1 MADVLALDDINDVFG
16 DVGGVVANAFE
27 IFGYQDQF
35 KGGEDYAGVAHHV
48 GEQLA
53 EDLVAEVVA
62 LVVHGEDFLGQL
74 DVAANHGVQGVAN
87 HFFGDF
93 AHARQIDVG
102 LYARV
107 AKDPDRSLRYV
118 DGLIADALEVVVD
131 AGYGE
136 DEAQVHGHQLVQGE
150 ELNYAVLD
158 FDLQFIDG
166 VFLVEDALGLLL
178 VGVEDGVNG
187 LVNGTF
193 GQTAHPEEAFL

>member
-1 MADVLALDDINDVFG
+1 VADVLALDDVDDVFG

-35 KGGEDYAGVAHHV
+35 KGWEYDARVSHHV

-53 EDLVAEVVA
+53 EDLVAEVVD
-62 LVVHGEDFLGQL
+62 LVVHGENFLGEL
-74 DVAANHGVQGVAN
+74 DVAADDGVQRVAD

-107 AKDPDRSLRYV
+107 AKDPDRSLRYI
-118 DGLIADALEVVVD
+118 DGLVADALEVVVD

-136 DEAQVHGHQLVQGE
+136 DEAQVHGHQLVQGQ
-150 ELNYAVLD
+150 ELNYAVVD

-166 VFLVEDALGLLL
+166 VFFVKDALG
-178 VGVEDGVNG
+178 
-187 LVNGTF
+187 
-193 GQTAHPEEAFL
+193 